1 MNRGEE
7 AIDRVRKAGDL
18 LAKAEERWNAGSPAV
33 VEECIATLEESA
45 AELCA
50 AQETAA
56 GRADSLRGLS
66 NEILQI
72 RERVVRIE
80 RLSDLAAAFLRG
92 GSPSMGGS
100 PLYRADGFEDTD
112 SSLTETTRIQA

>member
-7 AIDRVRKAGDL
+7 AIDRIRKAGNL

-33 VEECIATLEESA
+33 VEQCVATLEESA
-45 AELCA
+45 AELFA
-50 AQETAA
+50 AHETAA
-56 GRADSLRGLS
+56 GRTDSLRGLR

-92 GSPSMGGS
+92 GSASMGGS

-112 SSLTETTRIQA
+112 SSLTATTRIQG